1 MEPYVALPRV
11 DAVKV
16 RHQTA
21 QQEIEGLRTRSS
33 LLDVSRHLYPVTT
46 VTSPWSVLGAEDELK
61 EEEEPYPVERPLAP
75 SRRPPWPPPE
85 LRPPPRLPRPTA
97 LPWRRPEP
105 VVQPNITRT
114 MLTTGKGEHGGKKA
128 VDTRRGS
135 GSRRTAG
142 ADAYCSIEVAGRKLG
157 AAPQESVCLHCL

>member
-1 MEPYVALPRV
+1 M
-11 DAVKV
+11 
-16 RHQTA
+16 
-21 QQEIEGLRTRSS
+21 TRSPVTIRLLS
-33 LLDVSRHLYPVTT
+33 LSAEDAISTKEGVTCLFPVTT
-46 VTSPWSVLGAEDELK
+46 VTSPRSELEAEDELK